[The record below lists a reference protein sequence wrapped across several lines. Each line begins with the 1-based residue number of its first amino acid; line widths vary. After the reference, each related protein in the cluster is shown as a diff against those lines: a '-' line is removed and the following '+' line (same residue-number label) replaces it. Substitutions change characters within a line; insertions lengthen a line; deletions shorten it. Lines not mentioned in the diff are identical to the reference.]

1 MKQKKIFTLLNE
13 MSLDEKIGQLI
24 QLSGEFF
31 SASDISIGPI
41 EKLGISKKMVNL
53 CGSALNIVG
62 AENVR
67 RVQNQQMQ
75 KQPHHIP
82 ILFMSDV
89 IYGFKTIFPIPLGL
103 GSSWNPKLVKRAY
116 SVAAE
121 EASASGNQVA
131 FAPMVDV
138 VHDARWGRVL
148 ESPGEDPYLNSVYS
162 KNMVEGLQ
170 ENLANKTGQ
179 VACIKHYAAYG
190 AVEAGR
196 EYNQVDM
203 SLSNLCQ
210 NFLPPYRAGVKAGAG
225 MVMTALT
232 TLNGVPSTADK
243 WLLSDVLRKKWKFN
257 GIIISDYASIYELI
271 KHGFARNST
280 DAALKA
286 MDAGVDIDMKSPC
299 YANGLHDLVT
309 NGVLDERKINN
320 AVLKVLNF
328 KNKLGLFEKPYF
340 GASVEKEKNSILTPQ
355 KRKLARKLAQESL
368 VLIQNKNSIL
378 PLKKDA
384 KVALIGPYANS
395 QKLIGMWAIH
405 GNSRDTVTI
414 ADGLGQYTNN
424 LTVNHGTD
432 LCRDKALLKKLG
444 FLTEKDINKMVS
456 SPEKERIN
464 IQNAIKAAKAAD
476 TIVLTLGEETYE
488 AGEAGAKTN
497 LNIAPNQLK
506 LLDKLSQLNK
516 PIILVLISGRPLVL
530 TKVKDKV
537 DVILE
542 SWFPGTEGGNA
553 IADILFGKV
562 NPSGR
567 LTMSFPYASAQEP
580 LYYNHL
586 STGRPENNSQHVGRF
601 VSKYIDAP
609 AKALYPFGYGLSYG
623 KIKYSNLTISS
634 DRLFLDRPIKISI
647 DIENLSDYDRKET
660 IQLYIHQETAS
671 IVQPV
676 KRLIDFNKIAISGHS
691 SRHVEFYINASQ
703 LSFYDNMGRSHK
715 ESSKIHVYV
724 GTNGIQLLE
733 GKFDFINKRS

>member
-1 MKQKKIFTLLNE
+1 MKQEKIFTLLSE

-31 SASDISIGPI
+31 STSDISIGPI
-41 EKLGISKKMVNL
+41 EKLGISKKLVNL

-67 RVQNQQMQ
+67 RVQDQQM
-75 KQPHHIP
+75 KRQPHHIP
-82 ILFMSDV
+82 MLFMSDV

-103 GSSWNPKLVKRAY
+103 GSSWNPKLVKKAY
-116 SVAAE
+116 SISAE

-148 ESPGEDPYLNSVYS
+148 ESPGEDPYLNSIYS
-162 KNMVEGLQ
+162 KNMVKGLQ
-170 ENLANKTGQ
+170 ENLSNKTGQ
-179 VACIKHYAAYG
+179 VSCIKHYAAYG

-203 SLSNLCQ
+203 SLSNLYQ
-210 NFLPPYRAGVKAGAG
+210 NYLPPYRAGVKAGAK

-232 TLNGVPSTADK
+232 ALNGVPSTADN

-271 KHGFARNST
+271 KHGFVRDST

-286 MDAGVDIDMKSPC
+286 FEAGVDIDMKSPC
-299 YANGLHDLVT
+299 YANGLRALVT
-309 NGVLDERKINN
+309 NGVLDEKKVDS
-320 AVLKVLNF
+320 AVLKVLNL
-328 KNKLGLFEKPYF
+328 KNQLGLFEDPYF
-340 GASVEKEKNSILTPQ
+340 GASIEKEKNNILTPK
-355 KRKLARKLAQESL
+355 KRRLARKLAQESL
-368 VLIQNKNSIL
+368 VLLQNKNNIL
-378 PLKKDA
+378 PLKKDT

-405 GNSRDTVTI
+405 GNSKDTVTI
-414 ADGLGQYTNN
+414 YDGLKQYTKN
-424 LTVNHGTD
+424 LTISHGTD
-432 LCRDKALLKKLG
+432 LCRDKALLEKLG
-444 FLTEKDINKMVS
+444 FLTKIDIDKMVS
-456 SPEKERIN
+456 SPEKEKIN
-464 IQNAIKAAKAAD
+464 IKNAIKTAKAAD
-476 TIVLTLGEETYE
+476 IIVLTLGEETYE

-497 LNIAPNQLK
+497 LNIAPNQLD

-530 TKVKDKV
+530 TKVKDKA
-537 DVILE
+537 DAILE

-553 IADILFGKV
+553 IADVLFGMA

-567 LTMSFPYASAQEP
+567 LTISFPYASAQEP

-586 STGRPENNSQHVGRF
+586 STGRPANNSQHVGRF

-609 AKALYPFGYGLSYG
+609 AEALYPFGYGLSYG

-634 DRLFLDRPIKISI
+634 KHLFLNKPIKVSM
-647 DIENLSDYDRKET
+647 DVENLSDYDRKET
-660 IQLYIHQETAS
+660 IQLYIHQDTAS

-676 KRLIDFNKIAISGHS
+676 KRLIDFTKISMKGHS
-691 SRHVEFYINASQ
+691 SQRVEFYIDARQ
-703 LSFYDNMGRSHK
+703 LSFYDNIGHMRK
-715 ESSKIHVYV
+715 ESSKIHVYI
-724 GTNGIQLLE
+724 GTNGGQLLK
-733 GKFDFINKRS
+733 GSFDFINKKS